1 MHQFFVSAGASSGTT
16 PNPAPSSGSSAAS
29 DPAPNGNPSPGLNV
43 LSEEQRRSLLPD
55 LSPDEQRLI
64 LLDWLETDD
73 NIGAVL
79 GRQRTE
85 IGRTENSR
93 ATWTR
98 AANYYN
104 GGLPVDKGHLVDYNK
119 LYQRFARYKKSYFK
133 TAQMGRRTGDGVDPL
148 EGDDGYDDK
157 LERLCPGFARLHE
170 MLKNNPHLHP
180 ACEVET
186 TSGQLQIG
194 SRSRQITLGRVDEA
208 DEADAVFITDDDLE
222 DEDEEDEDVDE
233 GLDNRPIA
241 NNKTKGKKFEDDEEP
256 NASTSSQGRK
266 YNGQAFQS
274 HRSRSPAASTSSKS
288 TAKRGRSAE
297 QSNSSKKDS
306 GSSSKS
312 GSAKKVTPLGL
323 HDVKPPQKGKSP
335 TDIAKIFDGKSRFI
349 FVLITLF
356 SV

>member
-1 MHQFFVSAGASSGTT
+1 M
-16 PNPAPSSGSSAAS
+16 
-29 DPAPNGNPSPGLNV
+29 
-43 LSEEQRRSLLPD
+43 ERC
-55 LSPDEQRLI
+55 
-64 LLDWLETDD
+64 
-73 NIGAVL
+73 
-79 GRQRTE
+79 
-85 IGRTENSR
+85 
-93 ATWTR
+93 
-98 AANYYN
+98 
-104 GGLPVDKGHLVDYNK
+104 
-119 LYQRFARYKKSYFK
+119 
-133 TAQMGRRTGDGVDPL
+133 TGDGVDPL

-180 ACEVET
+180 ACEIET
-186 TSGQLQIG
+186 TNGQLQIG
-194 SRSRQITLGRVDEA
+194 SRSRQITLGRADEA

-222 DEDEEDEDVDE
+222 DENEEDEDDDE

-241 NNKTKGKKFEDDEEP
+241 NDKTKGKKVEDDEEP

-274 HRSRSPAASTSSKS
+274 YRSRSPAASTSSKS

-323 HDVKPPQKGKSP
+323 HSVKPPQKGKSP
-335 TDIAKIFDGKSRFI
+335 TDIAEIFDASNKVKMEI
-349 FVLITLF
+349 FERDLEEKRRQRQEDQMAAVTQRELEERKDIERQEREQVAVEAQREHERRMLAGQIAMQALARGDTIDEVDKLLTRIGF
-356 SV
+356 PPTGVVM